1 MQNGLAIAATVPS
14 VISCTVTGS
23 IISPAHTHTYIL
35 VCSLQGTQQQH
46 LQHSLLQHP
55 QQQQRQQLLL
65 QQYHSYQQQ
74 CRQQQ
79 PNRTV
84 QCQSAAPSAA
94 FPGPDGWSGDSSQ
107 QSSFMSAFWRFL
119 RPHTI
124 RGTILGTTAVVSK
137 VLITNSH
144 AIDWG
149 LLPRAIMGLLALLC
163 GNGYIVGIN
172 QIYDVD
178 IDAVNKPFLPVA
190 AGDLSPAT
198 AWILVLALAAA
209 GLSIVATKFG
219 PLITQ
224 LYGFGLALGT
234 IYSVPPLRLKR
245 FAVPAFMI
253 IATVRGFLLNF
264 GVYYATR
271 AALKLPFVWS
281 PAILFITCF
290 VTMFATVIAIT
301 KDLPDIEGDKANN
314 ISTFAT
320 RLGVKNVSL
329 LGVGML
335 LLNYVMAACF
345 AFKYS
350 PHFNVPVMVGAH
362 ALLAVVLVLRSAKL
376 AAAGYTQAAINSFY
390 RWIWNLFYAEY
401 LLFPFF

>member
-1 MQNGLAIAATVPS
+1 MQRSPHSRGRQAGQNAAVHRGTARIAPGLHHKV
-14 VISCTVTGS
+14 
-23 IISPAHTHTYIL
+23 HQ
-35 VCSLQGTQQQH
+35 LQQRQHQQHLFLAPQQWQQPGQQQH
-46 LQHSLLQHP
+46 VQP
-55 QQQQRQQLLL
+55 QQQQQQRLVAS
-65 QQYHSYQQQ
+65 QA
-74 CRQQQ
+74 
-79 PNRTV
+79 
-84 QCQSAAPSAA
+84 SANSAA
-94 FPGPDGWSGDSSQ
+94 FPGPDGWSGNSSE
-107 QSSFMSAFWRFL
+107 QSSFFSAFWRFL

-137 VLITNSH
+137 VLLTNSA
-144 AIDWG
+144 AIDWA
-149 LLPRAIMGLLALLC
+149 LLPRALMGLAALLC

-198 AWILVLALAAA
+198 AWLLVLGLAAA
-209 GLSIVATKFG
+209 GLAIVAANFG

-224 LYGFGLALGT
+224 LYGFGLLLGT
-234 IYSVPPLRLKR
+234 VYSVPPLRLKR

-271 AALKLPFVWS
+271 AALQLPFEWHPS
-281 PAILFITCF
+281 IIFITCF

-314 ISTFAT
+314 IETFAT
-320 RLGVKNVSL
+320 RMGVKNVSL

-335 LLNYVMAACF
+335 LLNYVMAVGF
-345 AFKYS
+345 ALKFS
-350 PHFNVPVMVGAH
+350 SHFNVPVMIGAH
-362 ALLAVVLVLRSAKL
+362 ALAAVVLLLRSAKL
-376 AAAGYTQAAINSFY
+376 GAAGYTQAAVNSFY

-401 LLFPFF
+401 LLFPLF